1 MSSHFDIVPAAP
13 EHLPFIVDSLTR
25 SLRDQAPWK
34 WVARPMLV
42 EDFRR
47 RCADPLTMNLVAHV
61 RGEPGLWLGWL
72 AGIPTS
78 NEVIFGFTKYN
89 YRAVPDLR
97 VCTTLA
103 EAAGID
109 FSATVFVR
117 YWTRA
122 TERIAQKPGYKL
134 IHVVTEED
142 DRNGRHRPL
151 AIA

>member
-61 RGEPGLWLGWL
+61 RGEPDLWLGWL

-78 NEVIFGFTKYN
+78 NEVIFGFTKFA
-89 YRAVPDLR
+89 YRQEPWLR
-97 VCTTLA
+97 VATTLA
-103 EAAGID
+103 EEAGID
-109 FSATVFVR
+109 FSRPVFVR

-122 TERIAQKPGYKL
+122 AQRIACKPGYRL
-134 IHVVTEED
+134 IHCVTEVSDE
-142 DRNGRHRPL
+142 RQRPPVV
-151 AIA
+151 AA